1 MDKKYFN
8 QVWEVEYTITR
19 VKRISEA
26 IENGNYENALD
37 MLNMIQD
44 KAKAAQRAIKQENY

>member
-37 MLNMIQD
+37 MLNMIKD